1 MIAPTLFTFIKGTS
15 IQVHYVY
22 PVVPKVTVEALMD
35 MLRELEPKWL
45 VLGEAFGVP
54 EHILDIIDTEDERR
68 STCMREMLKEYLQR
82 GDATPTWRNVA
93 NTLHL
98 MGEASL
104 AEKIEEKYGIGELT
118 LMKAYCGGVIICL
131 EAPL

>member
-1 MIAPTLFTFIKGTS
+1 M
-15 IQVHYVY
+15 Y

-54 EHILDIIDTEDERR
+54 EHILDTIYTNDECR

-93 NTLHL
+93 NTLRW

-104 AEKIEEKYGIGELT
+104 AEKIEKKYGIGELT
-118 LMKAYCGGVIICL
+118 LVKAAATYRGGVIICL